1 MAENW
6 NLKFSIVT
14 IKIDK
19 RTKRIFAQ
27 ITFMKKLYAIIY
39 TLSIICF
46 LSSCTTNTQNMSEK
60 FDEKTPVALKKDT
73 TLSTHG
79 ITRIDPYFWMNE
91 RDSKDVLAYISE
103 ENKYSSSYFKQNKS
117 LTNLLLAE
125 FERNIDPNQ
134 SYAPVQLNNKT
145 YQSVDKEGEDYST
158 VYEINGNKKT
168 VFIDENAYAKGA
180 SFYAMASFEPSP
192 NNQLVALIEDVLG
205 RNKWRIRFRAHDS
218 ETFLTDVIENTS
230 GNAVWANDNATIFY
244 VKKDPK
250 TLREYQV
257 FSHVLGTANASD
269 KLVFQEDDEMFSVYV
284 HKSISGGYIHVTSQS
299 STTSETSIISANN
312 PTGKLTV
319 FFPRKK
325 DHIYAVEHHPMG
337 WILLTNDH
345 ALNNRILY
353 SKTIDQKLANWK
365 EIIPHSA
372 DNLIENFTLTKD
384 YLVTEERKNGV
395 DNIRYIKIS
404 SGNSKMK
411 SEFLNFK
418 TNCYMLSMISSDNL
432 DNNDLRYSYQSLNVP
447 SKQFEIN
454 LDSKKQTTIFERK
467 VPNPDFDSENY
478 SAKRI
483 MIKATDG
490 TNIPVSIVYR
500 KDIDLKTAPLIE
512 YGYGSYGIIIPP
524 SFSATRLSL
533 LDRGFIFAIAH
544 IRGGRDL
551 GEDWYQNG
559 KWLNKINTF
568 TDFIDVGKGL
578 SAAGY
583 GDPKKQYANGGSAG
597 GMLMGAV
604 ANMAPTQWRGII
616 ADVPFVDVVTTM
628 LDSSIPLTTGEY
640 EEWGNPNNKS
650 YFEYM
655 LSYSPYDN
663 VKKTNYPHMLINT
676 GYHDSQVQYWEPLKW
691 IAKLRALKTDNN
703 LLLLQCN
710 MDAGHGG
717 GSGKTAERKE
727 IATNF
732 TFFLTLENIHE

>member
-1 MAENW
+1 
-6 NLKFSIVT
+6 
-14 IKIDK
+14 
-19 RTKRIFAQ
+19 
-27 ITFMKKLYAIIY
+27 MKNFYAITN
-39 TLSIICF
+39 TLGIICF

-73 TLSTHG
+73 TLELHG
-79 ITRIDPYFWMNE
+79 ISRIDPYFWMNE
-91 RDSKDVLAYISE
+91 RDSKEVLDYISE

-117 LTNLLLAE
+117 LTDLLLAE
-125 FERNIDPNQ
+125 FEKNIDPNQ
-134 SYAPVQLNNKT
+134 SYAPVELNGKT
-145 YQSVDKEGEDYST
+145 YQSVDKDGEDYST
-158 VYEINGNKKT
+158 VYEIKGNKKT

-180 SFYAMASFEPSP
+180 SFYSMASFEPSP
-192 NNQLVALIEDVLG
+192 NNKLVALIEDVLG
-205 RNKWRIRFRAHDS
+205 RNKWRIRFRAHGS
-218 ETFLTDVIENTS
+218 ETFLTDVIDNTS
-230 GNAVWANDNATIFY
+230 GNAVWANDNTTIFY

-257 FSHVLGTANASD
+257 FSHVLGTSNADD
-269 KLVFQEDDEMFSVYV
+269 KLIFQENDDLFSVYIN
-284 HKSISGGYIHVTSQS
+284 KGISGEYIHINSQS
-299 STTSETSIISANN
+299 STTSETSIIPANL
-312 PTGKLTV
+312 PKSKLTV

-325 DHIYAVEHHPMG
+325 DHIYAAEHHPTG
-337 WILLTNDH
+337 WIVLTNSG
-345 ALNNRILY
+345 ALNNRVLT
-353 SKTIDQKLANWK
+353 SPSIDKNLANWK
-365 EIIPHSA
+365 ELIPHSK

-384 YLVTEERKNGV
+384 YLVSEERKNGM
-395 DNIRYIKIS
+395 DNIRYIKIAS
-404 SGNSKMK
+404 TVSTPEIK

-418 TNCYMLSMISSDNL
+418 TNCYMLSMLISDNL
-432 DNNDLRYSYQSLNVP
+432 NNNELRYSYQSLNVP

-467 VPNPDFDSENY
+467 VPNPNFDSDNY
-478 SAKRI
+478 ISKRI

-490 TNIPVSIVYR
+490 TDIPVSIVYR

-512 YGYGSYGIIIPP
+512 YGYGSYGVIIPP

-533 LDRGFIFAIAH
+533 LDRGFIYAIAH

-551 GEDWYQNG
+551 GEDWYQKG

-568 TDFIDVGKGL
+568 TDFIDVGRGL
-578 SAAGY
+578 SLAGY

-597 GMLMGAV
+597 GLLMGAV
-604 ANMAPTQWRGII
+604 ANMAPTQWKAII

-640 EEWGNPNNKS
+640 EEWGNPNDKS

-691 IAKLRALKTDNN
+691 IAKLRTMKTDNN

-717 GSGKTAERKE
+717 GSGKSAERKE

-732 TFFLTLENIHE
+732 TFFLTLENIRE